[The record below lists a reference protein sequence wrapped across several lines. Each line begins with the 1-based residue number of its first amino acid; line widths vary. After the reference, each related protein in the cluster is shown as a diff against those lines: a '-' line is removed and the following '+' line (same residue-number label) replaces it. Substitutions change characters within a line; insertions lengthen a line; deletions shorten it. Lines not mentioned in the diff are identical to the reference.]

1 LTNKEPIKIGI
12 IGCGIAAKKYH
23 WPVIKQLRRKIEIT
37 AVCNH
42 TAKKAKEFAAL
53 IKKTYGQEIPYGL
66 DYQDLLKM
74 PQIDAVTIILP
85 TELNLFVCKEAAKAG
100 KHIMVEKPL
109 AENLTSASKLLE
121 VEKDHPKLVMMVAEN
136 FRYRSV
142 YDALAKALKN
152 GEIGRPYYVE
162 WKCWQQIDPKTNAY
176 ARTHWRI
183 EHKYEGGFVTD
194 AGVHHVA
201 ALREIFGDLRWLGST
216 KASINP
222 AIGRTDTLVF
232 LFNTS
237 GTKEI
242 APVSGIL
249 NWGFSVNGK
258 KEFIIQVLGSKG
270 MAIVADDSLTIFGKN
285 EDDLKFSQSYPDDG
299 GYLKEYEDFIDCIKH
314 HKKPRST
321 FQQAYQDLET
331 ILTALKRAAA

>member
-1 LTNKEPIKIGI
+1 
-12 IGCGIAAKKYH
+12 
-23 WPVIKQLRRKIEIT
+23 
-37 AVCNH
+37 
-42 TAKKAKEFAAL
+42 
-53 IKKTYGQEIPYGL
+53 
-66 DYQDLLKM
+66 M
-74 PQIDAVTIILP
+74 PQIDAVAIILP
-85 TELNLFVCKEAAKAG
+85 VELNLLVCEDAAKAG

-109 AENLTSASKLLE
+109 AENLSSASKLLE
-121 VEKDHPKLVMMVAEN
+121 IEKKHPKLMMMVAEN
-136 FRYRSV
+136 FRYRAV
-142 YDALAKALKN
+142 YDALADALEN
-152 GEIGRPYYVE
+152 GMIGRPYYVE

-176 ARTHWRI
+176 AGTHWRI

-201 ALREIFGDLRWLGST
+201 ALREIFGDLKWVGST

-237 GTKEI
+237 GSKEI

-270 MAIVADDSLTIFGKN
+270 MAIVTDDTLTILGKN

-299 GYLKEYEDFIDCIKH
+299 GYLKEYEDFIDCIRH
-314 HKKPRST
+314 HKRPRST
-321 FQQAYQDLET
+321 FQQAYKDLET
-331 ILTALKRAAA
+331 ILTALKRAAS